1 MPTRP
6 SVGVSINLISSSLRS
21 KASASS
27 SASLAVFFSM
37 GSRRQGC
44 SACRSRSCRPFA
56 ISLARTVGQERCT
69 FFWTRRSRYQRHKLA
84 KRIKELQPEASN
96 RSVAKVLG
104 VDEITVRRDTA
115 ANAAPEQ
122 EKPSKTNAA
131 ESTSAANAAPTILS
145 GAAAA
150 QAVQSK
156 ETKEERKQAKVEA
169 AVQWEQTGV
178 CW

>member
-1 MPTRP
+1 ME
-6 SVGVSINLISSSLRS
+6 
-21 KASASS
+21 
-27 SASLAVFFSM
+27 
-37 GSRRQGC
+37 
-44 SACRSRSCRPFA
+44 
-56 ISLARTVGQERCT
+56 QERCT

-122 EKPSKTNAA
+122 EKPSKSNAA
-131 ESTSAANAAPTILS
+131 ESTPPANVAPTILS
-145 GAAAA
+145 GSAAA
-150 QAVQSK
+150 QAVQK

-169 AVQWEQTGV
+169 AVQWGRTGV

>member
-1 MPTRP
+1 
-6 SVGVSINLISSSLRS
+6 LRS
-21 KASASS
+21 PWREPWGKKDAPS
-27 SASLAVFFSM
+27 F
-37 GSRRQGC
+37 G
-44 SACRSRSCRPFA
+44 
-56 ISLARTVGQERCT
+56 
-69 FFWTRRSRYQRHKLA
+69 RSRYQRHKLA

-122 EKPSKTNAA
+122 EKPSKSNAA
-131 ESTSAANAAPTILS
+131 ESTPAANAAPTILS

>member
-1 MPTRP
+1 MHLLLDAEKP
-6 SVGVSINLISSSLRS
+6 VS
-21 KASASS
+21 APQA
-27 SASLAVFFSM
+27 
-37 GSRRQGC
+37 RQAHQGI
-44 SACRSRSCRPFA
+44 AA
-56 ISLARTVGQERCT
+56 G
-69 FFWTRRSRYQRHKLA
+69 
-84 KRIKELQPEASN
+84 ASN

-156 ETKEERKQAKVEA
+156 EKKEERKQAKVEA
-169 AVQWEQTGV
+169 AVQWGRTGV